1 VASRRTREGW
11 LTLLVDVVT
20 INLAWVLYYVL
31 RVRSSWMQVP
41 IEPDL
46 VQPMVFIWGYW
57 MVLFLVV
64 GLYRPWYAGSRLDEI
79 ALLFKTTVMGCFV
92 LFFAVFVDD
101 DPAQAGPGT
110 RILIAA
116 YWAILLGAT
125 AAGRLLLRSIQRGML
140 ISGIGVRNTV
150 IVGSQTR
157 AQGLWLEVTKY
168 PALGYKVIGFLTLDR
183 RPAGKPQSAFP
194 FIGTL
199 KQLEEVVERWAVG
212 EVLIAL
218 DSRDHERL
226 LEIVNHC
233 TNVNVGIK
241 IQPDL
246 YDIISGQARTNQ
258 IYGFPLIDISP
269 QLMTPW
275 EESAKRL
282 IDVVVAA
289 LVLVVG
295 FPVWLLLALA
305 IKVDSR
311 GAVFYRQERVGLE
324 GAHFMMMKFRSM
336 YADAEKGGPQWANK
350 RDPRVTRVGKIL
362 RKLHLDEIPQLW
374 NILRGDM
381 SVVGPRPERPMFV
394 EQLSREIPMYKRRL
408 KVRPGITGWAQVKHK
423 YDESIEDVRKKVQYD
438 LFYIENMSLRMD
450 FKIILSTFSHMLMWK
465 GH

>member
-1 VASRRTREGW
+1 
-11 LTLLVDVVT
+11 
-20 INLAWVLYYVL
+20 
-31 RVRSSWMQVP
+31 
-41 IEPDL
+41 
-46 VQPMVFIWGYW
+46 
-57 MVLFLVV
+57 
-64 GLYRPWYAGSRLDEI
+64 
-79 ALLFKTTVMGCFV
+79 LLFKTTVIGCFV

-101 DPAQAGPGT
+101 SAAQGGPGT
-110 RILIAA
+110 RILIAV
-116 YWAILLGAT
+116 YWVILLGT
-125 AAGRLLLRSIQRGML
+125 VAAGRLALRSFQRKLL

-157 AQGLWLEVTKY
+157 AQSLWQEVVKY
-168 PALGYKVIGFLTLDR
+168 PALGYKVVGFMTLDR
-183 RPAGKPQSAFP
+183 RPAGKRQAEFP
-194 FIGTL
+194 FLGIL
-199 KQLEEVVERWAVG
+199 RQLEAVVKRHAIG

-218 DSRDHERL
+218 DSHDHERL

-275 EESAKRL
+275 EESTKRL
-282 IDVVVAA
+282 IDVLVSMF
-289 LVLVVG
+289 VLVVG
-295 FPVWLLLALA
+295 LPLWMLIALV
-305 IKVDSR
+305 IKLDSR
-311 GAVFYRQERVGLE
+311 GSMLYAQERVGMD
-324 GAHFMMMKFRSM
+324 GVHFSMVKFRSM
-336 YADAEKGGPQWANK
+336 FSDAEKAGPQWANK
-350 RDPRVTRVGKIL
+350 RDPRVTRVGRVL

-381 SVVGPRPERPMFV
+381 SLVGPRPERPVFV
-394 EQLSREIPMYKRRL
+394 ERLAREIPLYRRRL
-408 KVRPGITGWAQVKHK
+408 KVRPGVTGWAQVKHK

-450 FKIILSTFSHMLMWK
+450 FKIILSTVSHMLMWK